1 MNIEKF
7 IELAANRLATLNA
20 ALATAVALGQ
30 LDEIAR
36 LDIEIAEVET
46 ILSKLRSLL

>member
-1 MNIEKF
+1 MNIQKF

-20 ALATAVALGQ
+20 TLATAVALGQ

-36 LDIEIAEVET
+36 LDIEIAEIET
-46 ILSKLRSLL
+46 TLSKLRSLL

>member
-20 ALATAVALGQ
+20 ALATAIALGQ
-30 LDEIAR
+30 LEELVRIES
-36 LDIEIAEVET
+36 EIAEVEAT
-46 ILSKLRSLL
+46 LAKLKTLI

>member
-36 LDIEIAEVET
+36 LDIEIAEVEAT
-46 ILSKLRSLL
+46 LAKLKTLI